1 MLRRSIL
8 VLSFCFPLV
17 PPAVAGG
24 PVERMLGFFESL
36 RAAGRER
43 EAHRAVPH
51 VEARFADGEVNEYLA
66 LALTTVPRPGVRSI
80 HIECAD
86 GNYIAT
92 TVVADLDALERW
104 KPGTIPF
111 ALRWALSGIKT
122 LRVDLRFRQST
133 DSLVALS
140 VEKAYYQDLRL
151 PAWLVQE
158 MMKILAARQPEH
170 YDTNHLML
178 PMGLRR
184 MWTTGHT
191 ISAMN

>member
-1 MLRRSIL
+1 MMRGLIL
-8 VLSFCFPLV
+8 ALSFCFPLV

-24 PVERMLGFFESL
+24 PVERMLGFFDSL
-36 RAAGRER
+36 REAGREQ

-51 VEARFADGEVNEYLA
+51 VEARFTDGEVNEYLA
-66 LALTTVPRPGVRSI
+66 YALRTVPRPGVKAIR
-80 HIECAD
+80 IECAD

-104 KPGTIPF
+104 RPGTISF
-111 ALRWALSGIKT
+111 VLRWALSGIKT
-122 LRVDLRFRQST
+122 LRVDLRFRQTT
-133 DSLVALS
+133 DWLVGLS
-140 VEKAYYQDLRL
+140 VEKAYYQDLRI

-158 MMKILAARQPEH
+158 MMRILAAHQPEH
-170 YDTNHLML
+170 YDTDRLML

-184 MWTTGHT
+184 VWTAGRT